1 MPKCIKENC
10 AKFSSCQLERA
21 QQSAVSKMEK
31 TEKNSQKVKSQ
42 KIKVNILTNSNLN
55 LKQYPMHIDTQD
67 SAKYW

>member
-1 MPKCIKENC
+1 
-10 AKFSSCQLERA
+10 
-21 QQSAVSKMEK
+21 MEKK

-55 LKQYPMHIDTQD
+55 LKQYLMHNDTQD